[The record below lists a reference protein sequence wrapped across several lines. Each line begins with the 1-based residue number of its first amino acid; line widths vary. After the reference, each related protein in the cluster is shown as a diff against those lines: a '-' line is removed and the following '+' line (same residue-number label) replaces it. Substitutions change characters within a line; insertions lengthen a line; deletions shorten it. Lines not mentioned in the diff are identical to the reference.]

1 MQLNKSL
8 VPTENIEPPK
18 GLKYF
23 FDDPPLVGNERR
35 EDYENLFL
43 IIAKVLKPAD
53 EIEWILARDIANYNW
68 EIKRE
73 RRIEAEIIRLK
84 QQEVASPGLLM
95 SRADFLREEELAKTK
110 AENPSMFRKKEELK
124 PQAKGEDHASGLP
137 KAYMLG
143 SRDIDIID
151 TRIASYEHR
160 RNASLREYTQLSE
173 AMARR
178 REAPR
183 DVIDGEFTEDPE

>member
-1 MQLNKSL
+1 MTKSL
-8 VPTENIEPPK
+8 VPTENIEPPE
-18 GLKYF
+18 GLKHF

-35 EDYENLFL
+35 EDYEKLFL
-43 IIAKVLKPAD
+43 MFARALKPAD
-53 EIEWILARDIANYNW
+53 AIEWILARDVANYSW

-73 RRIEAEIIRLK
+73 RKIKAEIIRLK

-95 SRADFLREEELAKTK
+95 SRADFLREEELAKAK

-124 PQAKGEDHASGLP
+124 PQAKGEDQASGLP
-137 KAYMLG
+137 EAYMVG

-151 TRIASYEHR
+151 TRISSYEHR
-160 RNASLREYTQLSE
+160 RNANLREYTQLSE

-183 DVIDGEFTEDPE
+183 DIIDGEFTEDPE

>member
-1 MQLNKSL
+1 MQMNKSL

-73 RRIEAEIIRLK
+73 RRIKAEIIRLK
-84 QQEVASPGLLM
+84 QQEVTSPGLLM

-124 PQAKGEDHASGLP
+124 PQAKGEDQASGLP

-151 TRIASYEHR
+151 TRISSYEHR
-160 RNASLREYTQLSE
+160 RNANLREYTELSE

-178 REAPR
+178 REASR
-183 DVIDGEFTEDPE
+183 DIIDGEFTEAAE